1 MEPIPPWKMR
11 SKLFEN
17 KLSLSVHDESADA
30 EGLAKLLFSEAAPE
44 F

>member
-1 MEPIPPWKMR
+1 MPPWKMR
-11 SKLFEN
+11 SDLLQN
-17 KLSLSVHDESADA
+17 KLSLSIHHESADA